1 MCNKF
6 FFNYIRNII
15 NYEGQIIS
23 KTFLCKVML
32 CSEGRPYTVH
42 FLFGYRVYVRYHWGL
57 VSSFVNRR
65 ASYRANIYSKIFNC
79 CNLNMSSTFRKP
91 SFL

>member
-15 NYEGQIIS
+15 NNEGQIMS
-23 KTFLCKVML
+23 NTFLCKFML
-32 CSEGRPYTVH
+32 CSEGIQFI
-42 FLFGYRVYVRYHWGL
+42 FLFGCRVYVRYHWGL

-65 ASYRANIYSKIFNC
+65 ASYCANIV
-79 CNLNMSSTFRKP
+79 TF
-91 SFL
+91 

>member
-15 NYEGQIIS
+15 NYEGQIMS
-23 KTFLCKVML
+23 KTFLCKFML
-32 CSEGRPYTVH
+32 CSEGIQFIFYSGV
-42 FLFGYRVYVRYHWGL
+42 VRYHWGL

-65 ASYRANIYSKIFNC
+65 ASYRANIYSKI
-79 CNLNMSSTFRKP
+79 LIVVT
-91 SFL
+91 